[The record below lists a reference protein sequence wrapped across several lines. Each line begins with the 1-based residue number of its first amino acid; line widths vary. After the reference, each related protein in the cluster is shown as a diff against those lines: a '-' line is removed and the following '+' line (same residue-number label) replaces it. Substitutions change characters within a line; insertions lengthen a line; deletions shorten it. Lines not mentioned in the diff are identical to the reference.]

1 MAMNKYLSII
11 ILNVNALNALIKR
24 HRITEWIRKH
34 NPHICCLQEIHLRT
48 KDLYRLKVKGWK
60 KIFQANGYEIKSWD
74 SNTYI
79 RQNRLQN
86 KGHNKRQRRSLH
98 STEGNCPARGYNPSK
113 HTPYFS
119 DYKTHW
125 ALRCT

>member
-86 KGHNKRQRRSLH
+86 KVHNERQ
-98 STEGNCPARGYNPSK
+98 SK
-113 HTPYFS
+113 VT
-119 DYKTHW
+119 T
-125 ALRCT
+125 